1 MVVPNF
7 YDSFMGTEF
16 PDPDPEVFRPERYL
30 KDDGENVTT
39 PEYYIPFGFG
49 KRRCMGETLAKANIF
64 LFTATLLQNFNFVA
78 SPDCPPQVEWIE
90 GITPSPSPYKAT
102 ITLRNR

>member
-7 YDSFMGTEF
+7 YESFMGRDF

-30 KDDGENVTT
+30 KDGSVTV

-49 KRRCMGETLAKANIF
+49 KRRCMGETLARANIF
-64 LFTATLLQNFNFVA
+64 LFTAILLQNFDFSV
-78 SPDCPPQVEWIE
+78 SPRCPPNLDWKE
-90 GITPSPSPYKAT
+90 GITPGPSPYKAI
-102 ITLRNR
+102 ITLRR